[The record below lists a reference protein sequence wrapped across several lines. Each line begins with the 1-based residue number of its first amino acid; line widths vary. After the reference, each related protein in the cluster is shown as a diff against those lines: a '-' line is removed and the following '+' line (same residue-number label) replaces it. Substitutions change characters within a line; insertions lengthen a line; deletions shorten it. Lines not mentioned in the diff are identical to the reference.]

1 VVADGNGKPQ
11 IQIPNG
17 GPKLTPEEVAAVIL
31 GEMKRIA
38 EVHLKREVS
47 RAIVTVP
54 AYFSDA
60 QRQATKDAGA
70 IAGLNVLRVINEP
83 TAAALAYG
91 LDARSLNNKA
101 DDSERKILVFDL
113 GGGTFDV
120 SVLAID
126 RGVFEVMATGGDTHL
141 GGEDFDNNVVDYLL
155 AEIKKQFDV
164 KDLDQKAKSRL
175 RVAAEQAKI
184 ALSSAQSTRVPLD
197 GIVDGKTLELTRAK
211 FEKLNEEPFK
221 RCLDTVKRVMKDAK
235 VKTDDVGDI
244 VLVGGST
251 RIPVIREKLREL
263 FGGRQLC
270 QSINPDEAVAYGA
283 AVQGAIMQ
291 KTKHASTSQLILVD
305 VTPLSLGIEC
315 TGKIFSAV
323 IPRNT
328 PLPVQRQKVYSTE
341 EDYQTAIDVRIF
353 EGERQ
358 CTDGNNLLGEFR
370 IDGIERAKRGEPKV
384 EVSFTVSVDGIL
396 TVSARDLV
404 TGVSGK
410 VSIAA
415 NSGRLS
421 EADIANMLADAEKFR
436 KADADRAE
444 RQEAMN
450 DLEHLIAELAESGKY
465 PTALKNTREWLDNGG
480 DALTT
485 KNLKAKALEL
495 QKKVSSE

>member
-1 VVADGNGKPQ
+1 
-11 IQIPNG
+11 
-17 GPKLTPEEVAAVIL
+17 
-31 GEMKRIA
+31 
-38 EVHLKREVS
+38 
-47 RAIVTVP
+47 
-54 AYFSDA
+54 
-60 QRQATKDAGA
+60 
-70 IAGLNVLRVINEP
+70 
-83 TAAALAYG
+83 
-91 LDARSLNNKA
+91 
-101 DDSERKILVFDL
+101 VFDL

-120 SVLAID
+120 SVLSID
-126 RGVFEVMATGGDTHL
+126 RGMFEVLATGGDTHL
-141 GGEDFDNNVVDYLL
+141 GGEDFDNAIVDYLV
-155 AEIKKQFDV
+155 AEVKKQFDV

-184 ALSSAQSTRVPLD
+184 ALSAAQTTKIALD
-197 GIVDGKTLELTRAK
+197 GVIDGKTIELTRAK

-235 VKTDDVGDI
+235 VKTEDVNDI

-251 RIPVIREKLREL
+251 RIPLVRERLRDM

-291 KTKHASTSQLILVD
+291 KNKHATTSQLVLVD

-315 TGKIFSAV
+315 TGKVFSVV

-341 EDYQTAIDVRIF
+341 EDFQTQIDVRIF

-370 IDGIERAKRGEPKV
+370 IDGIERAKRGVPQV
-384 EVSFTVSVDGIL
+384 EVSFSVSVDGIL
-396 TVSARDLV
+396 TVTARDLV
-404 TGVSGK
+404 TGSAGN

-421 EADIANMLADAEKFR
+421 ESDIANMLADAEKFR
-436 KADADRAE
+436 KADADRLE
-444 RQEAMN
+444 RQEALN
-450 DLEHLIAELAESGKY
+450 ELEHLVAEMADSGKF
-465 PTALKNTREWLDNGG
+465 PTATTNVKEWLEKGYNT
-480 DALTT
+480 LST
-485 KNLKAKALEL
+485 KLLKAKSAEIAR
-495 QKKVSSE
+495 KISTG